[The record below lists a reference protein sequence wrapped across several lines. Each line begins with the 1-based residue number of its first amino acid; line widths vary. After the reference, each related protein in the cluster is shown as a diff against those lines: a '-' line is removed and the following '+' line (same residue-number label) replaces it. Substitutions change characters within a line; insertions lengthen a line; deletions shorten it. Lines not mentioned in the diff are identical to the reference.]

1 MMLSWL
7 LIKLESCTVIFAGA
21 AEASECASSMVHI
34 YHRVAGSFQDNLK
47 CSGYHNFHLHVRP
60 PKINLNKL
68 WSWFQQEAEPAS
80 LVDRNWTKNQAGKRA
95 RTCSSMQLNYLKILT
110 TKEDWGCDLC
120 WVLQELDFLCSI
132 AAAVECSRLH
142 TVFAVYEEAGTNG
155 CWRDS
160 CSATPKPEYC
170 GAAARTTTSTG
181 AVGGI
186 HSDWQYWPTQTPYFV
201 LVKLSWGQYYSEFSI
216 TKVLPTYNWI
226 TKSISLKWPVH
237 NILDDIQPLHC
248 VKFNLGL

>member
-1 MMLSWL
+1 
-7 LIKLESCTVIFAGA
+7 
-21 AEASECASSMVHI
+21 
-34 YHRVAGSFQDNLK
+34 
-47 CSGYHNFHLHVRP
+47 
-60 PKINLNKL
+60 
-68 WSWFQQEAEPAS
+68 
-80 LVDRNWTKNQAGKRA
+80 
-95 RTCSSMQLNYLKILT
+95 
-110 TKEDWGCDLC
+110 
-120 WVLQELDFLCSI
+120 VLQELDFLCSI

-201 LVKLSWGQYYSEFSI
+201 LVKLS
-216 TKVLPTYNWI
+216 
-226 TKSISLKWPVH
+226 
-237 NILDDIQPLHC
+237 
-248 VKFNLGL
+248 